1 MLGIGGKGGKG
12 EFSRFSGFFD
22 FFVGFWG
29 SGGVPGGSWRPG
41 LHFDKVW
48 AQTEAHGPHSYQIS

>member
-1 MLGIGGKGGKG
+1 MLGIGGKGGRG
-12 EFSRFSGFFD
+12 NFQIFWIFL
-22 FFVGFWG
+22 FFVWFGA

-48 AQTEAHGPHSYQIS
+48 AQTEAPGPHSYQIS